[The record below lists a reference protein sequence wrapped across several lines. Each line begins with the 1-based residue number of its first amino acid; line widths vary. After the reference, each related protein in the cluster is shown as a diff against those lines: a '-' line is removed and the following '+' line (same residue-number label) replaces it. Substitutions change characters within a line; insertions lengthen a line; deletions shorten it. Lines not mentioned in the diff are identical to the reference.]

1 MRRESGSEFAMSQA
15 AVGSFDE
22 GLVRSLSESLGEPS
36 WLMEL
41 RMKALSE
48 FASLPPEKNPLYT
61 KYVNVAGFD
70 LSNFHMA
77 TGKSL
82 VDFRSLFSGFL
93 TGNETNILLQ
103 GNETHVHA
111 ELEPETASK
120 GVLLL
125 PLHEALATHEKVV
138 RQMFERRV
146 VKSTADRFS
155 AFVNAFF
162 NGGTFVYIPKGVSLT
177 KPLRKML
184 LLDSP
189 KTSVVDQTF
198 IYADE
203 LSKVIFLE
211 ELYSKN
217 SQDPSLV
224 ASTSEIHAGP
234 GSHVDFSSIQLLDE
248 ETVHVSN
255 RGVVTLND
263 SRATVS
269 SLSLGAAVSR
279 SRMNFYLDGRGS
291 VAEGFEIFFTDSKQR
306 YDFETNLIHN
316 SPDSTG
322 STQAR
327 GVLKGESQ
335 SIFKGMIKIVR
346 EAKNSRSYLAHH
358 SMILERSAKSD
369 AVPGLEIDNNEVK
382 ATHSASVAQ
391 VDEEQLFYL
400 EARGLALDE
409 AKKMVVLGFFEPVL
423 SRVPIEQTRE
433 GARFMIEG
441 KWQGK
446 KSRLVDRETLLAET
460 GETTPEA
467 KPAEDIFERHYKYR

>member
-1 MRRESGSEFAMSQA
+1 MSQA

-22 GLVRSLSESLGEPS
+22 ECVRALSKSLDEPEWLRESRL
-36 WLMEL
+36 
-41 RMKALSE
+41 KALAE
-48 FASLPPEKNPLYT
+48 FSSSPQERNPLYT
-61 KYVNVAGFD
+61 KYASISSFE
-70 LSNFHMA
+70 LSKFGIVP
-77 TGKSL
+77 GKTTA
-82 VDFRSLFSGFL
+82 DFRSIFSGFL
-93 TGNETNILLQ
+93 TGKETNILLQ
-103 GNETHVHA
+103 GNETQIHA
-111 ELEPETASK
+111 ELDEETAAK
-120 GVLLL
+120 GVKLL
-125 PLHEALATHEKVV
+125 PLHDALLSDVDLV
-138 RQMFERRV
+138 RRLFETRL
-146 VKSTADRFS
+146 VKSGSDRFA

-162 NGGTFVYIPKGVSLT
+162 NSGTIVYVPKGVTLD

-184 LLDSP
+184 VLDSP
-189 KTSVVDQTF
+189 KTSVIDQTF

-203 LSKVIFLE
+203 MSKVVFLE
-211 ELYSKN
+211 ELYSK
-217 SQDPSLV
+217 SSPGPSLV
-224 ASTSEIHAGP
+224 ASTVEVRARP

-255 RGVVTLND
+255 RAIETAND

-269 SLSLGAAVSR
+269 SLSLGAALSR
-279 SRMNFYLDGRGS
+279 SRMNFLLNGRGS
-291 VAEGFEIFFTDSKQR
+291 VAEGFEIFFTDSRQK
-306 YDFETNLIHN
+306 YDFESNLLHN
-316 SPDSTG
+316 SRDSTG

-335 SIFKGMIKIVR
+335 SIFKGMIKIVK

-369 AVPGLEIDNNEVK
+369 AIPGLEIDNNEVK

-391 VDEEQLFYL
+391 IDEEQLFYL
-400 EARGLALDE
+400 MARGLSHDE

-441 KWQGK
+441 KWSGK

-467 KPAEDIFERHYKYR
+467 RPAEDIFERHYKYR